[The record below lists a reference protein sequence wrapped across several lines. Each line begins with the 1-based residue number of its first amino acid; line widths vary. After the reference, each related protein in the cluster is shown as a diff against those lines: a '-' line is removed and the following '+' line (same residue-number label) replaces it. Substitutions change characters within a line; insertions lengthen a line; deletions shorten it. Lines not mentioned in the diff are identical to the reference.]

1 MRQQR
6 ARVRRHR
13 HVAAIACQVLWLL
26 ALGGCGKPATPPATP
41 APATSTVRAPA
52 SVAQTTPAQALSTAA
67 APAAATSAA
76 APAAAA
82 IEVVQ
87 LTLGTDVDAAHRIT
101 APGTRFAPD
110 TRMLYAS
117 VDTRGHTTD
126 ATLNARWRYL
136 EGDGQ
141 LISSISQSIAA
152 DGPAT
157 TTFTL
162 HNPDLWPEGKYRVE
176 IFLDGAPVTQ
186 RDFEIAKP

>member
-1 MRQQR
+1 MKNPR
-6 ARVRRHR
+6 ARIWWRRYK
-13 HVAAIACQVLWLL
+13 VAIACQALWLL

-41 APATSTVRAPA
+41 TPATSTLRAPA
-52 SVAQTTPAQALSTAA
+52 SVARAIPAPASSTHAA
-67 APAAATSAA
+67 KPAPAASV
-76 APAAAA
+76 APAAP
-82 IEVVQ
+82 IEVMQ
-87 LTLGTDVDAAHRIT
+87 LTLGTAVDAAHRIT

-110 TRMLYAS
+110 AKMLYAS
-117 VDTRGHTTD
+117 VDTRGQTAE

-136 EGDGQ
+136 EGEGQ

-162 HNPDLWPEGKYRVE
+162 HNPDLWPEGKYRIE
-176 IFLDGAPVTQ
+176 IFLDGAPVVQ

>member
-1 MRQQR
+1 MKNDR
-6 ARVRRHR
+6 ASIRRR
-13 HVAAIACQVLWLL
+13 RSTAAITCLAIWLL
-26 ALGGCGKPATPPATP
+26 ALGGCSKPPTPPVAP
-41 APATSTVRAPA
+41 APATSSTLRAPA
-52 SVAQTTPAQALSTAA
+52 SVARAIPAPAASSAAKPAPAASA
-67 APAAATSAA
+67 APAAA
-76 APAAAA
+76 
-82 IEVVQ
+82 IEVMQ
-87 LTLGTDVDAAHRIT
+87 LTLGTAVDAAHRIT

-110 TRMLYAS
+110 ATMLYAS
-117 VDTRGHTTD
+117 VDTRGQTAE

-176 IFLDGAPVTQ
+176 IFLDGAPVIQ

>member
-1 MRQQR
+1 MRNDQPRFRRCRR
-6 ARVRRHR
+6 AA
-13 HVAAIACQVLWLL
+13 VAACQALWLL
-26 ALGGCGKPATPPATP
+26 ALGGCGKPAAPPPAASAIRAPASVARATP
-41 APATSTVRAPA
+41 APATSSAAAPA
-52 SVAQTTPAQALSTAA
+52 SAASA
-67 APAAATSAA
+67 APAAA
-76 APAAAA
+76 
-82 IEVVQ
+82 IEVMQ
-87 LTLGTDVDAAHRIT
+87 LTLGTAVDAAHRIT

-110 TRMLYAS
+110 DKMLYAS
-117 VDTRGHTTD
+117 VDTRGQTAK

-141 LISSISQSIAA
+141 LIRSISQSIAA

-176 IFLDGAPVTQ
+176 IFLDGTPVIQ

>member
-1 MRQQR
+1 MKNDRASIRRRQST
-6 ARVRRHR
+6 
-13 HVAAIACQVLWLL
+13 AAIACQAIWLL
-26 ALGGCGKPATPPATP
+26 ALGGCGKPAAPPATP
-41 APATSTVRAPA
+41 AQATATARAPA
-52 SVAQTTPAQALSTAA
+52 SVARAIPAPASTSAA
-67 APAAATSAA
+67 KPAPAASAA
-76 APAAAA
+76 HAAT
-82 IEVVQ
+82 IEVMQ
-87 LTLGTDVDAAHRIT
+87 LTLGTAVDAAHRIT

-110 TRMLYAS
+110 AKTLYAS
-117 VDTRGHTTD
+117 VDTRGQTAE

-141 LISSISQSIAA
+141 LISSINQSIAA

-176 IFLDGAPVTQ
+176 IFLDGTPVIQ

>member
-1 MRQQR
+1 MRNDR
-6 ARVRRHR
+6 ASFRRRRHG
-13 HVAAIACQVLWLL
+13 AAIACQALCLL
-26 ALGGCGKPATPPATP
+26 ALGGCGKPATPPAAP
-41 APATSTVRAPA
+41 APAASTVRAPA
-52 SVAQTTPAQALSTAA
+52 SVAQATPAPMSSTAA
-67 APAAATSAA
+67 TPAPAASAA
-76 APAAAA
+76 SAAA
-82 IEVVQ
+82 IEVMQ

-117 VDTRGHTTD
+117 VDTRGHTAD

-136 EGDGQ
+136 EGHGQ

-162 HNPDLWPEGKYRVE
+162 RNPDLWPEGKYRIE
-176 IFLDGAPVTQ
+176 IFLDGAPVIQ